1 MCFSFYICMHKIG
14 EDDTCSFND
23 SFILEAVLNRTLC
36 FSQVLEIHK
45 TEMSHV
51 GIAALSASG
60 FLLNEFEWYL

>member
-1 MCFSFYICMHKIG
+1 MCFSFYNKIG
-14 EDDTCSFND
+14 KDDACSFND

-51 GIAALSASG
+51 RWHSCSVSFRVPAQ
-60 FLLNEFEWYL
+60 